1 MKYFLILF
9 LFVNSVFSAQ
19 RKDVEIINLP
29 PKTVQM
35 VFPLVK
41 MKNNPRVAEKI
52 NMYLQVTLL
61 ETIPHAAKNPFE
73 KISKGTTSYQGFT
86 NFYDWK
92 VSSTPENILS
102 VALSG
107 DATGAYTENFT
118 KYQNF
123 DLRTGNRID
132 IQDVLTVEGEFFILE
147 KCKTTIRKRIKK
159 FLQQIEKE
167 IANNDE
173 EYLKEQKELYVDCLE
188 WLKEYDMNWFSYS
201 FEKNQILFIR
211 ERCSNHAMRALDD
224 LGAYEI
230 PITYQELKPYL
241 TDFGKSLIFNSPK
254 NVEISNPN
262 FRIYKG
268 KIGKYPVHFLV
279 GEIYEDSSLSVIY
292 WYDKYKNPI
301 ELRGKYID
309 GHFSLVEDD
318 YHDETLKKWIPK
330 AHIKMN
336 LNGKNITGIWIDDQT
351 KKQLKIILKE
361 K

>member
-1 MKYFLILF
+1 M
-9 LFVNSVFSAQ
+9 VSSVFLAQ
-19 RKDVEIINLP
+19 RKDMEITNLP
-29 PKTVQM
+29 PKTTQM

-61 ETIPHAAKNPFE
+61 ETIPHAARNPFE
-73 KISKGTTSYQGFT
+73 KISKGTTSYQGFAD
-86 NFYDWK
+86 FYDWK
-92 VSSTPENILS
+92 ASPTPENILS

-159 FLQQIEKE
+159 ILQQIEKE

-173 EYLKEQKELYVDCLE
+173 EYLKEQKELYLDYLE

-211 ERCSNHAMRALDD
+211 GRCSNHAMRALDD
-224 LGAYEI
+224 LGTYKI

-268 KIGKYPVHFLV
+268 KIGKHPVHFLV
-279 GEIYEDSSLSVIY
+279 E
-292 WYDKYKNPI
+292 
-301 ELRGKYID
+301 
-309 GHFSLVEDD
+309 
-318 YHDETLKKWIPK
+318 
-330 AHIKMN
+330 
-336 LNGKNITGIWIDDQT
+336 
-351 KKQLKIILKE
+351 
-361 K
+361 